1 MKYTEL
7 RKNLD
12 SPAFVYLLQGEDA
25 YFRQC
30 AERDIKAKFLELP
43 ELNFASFE
51 GSKIG
56 DDASWNEFL
65 AAVEAYPFMAERR
78 IVKVSEFYPTEA
90 DYKKRLA
97 PLLAAFPET
106 TILIVSNA
114 SDKKGALKG
123 KPGVTFVDC
132 AKADR
137 DSVVKWIYGTMKR
150 AGRSIEVDAAGMM
163 ADWCSCDMARVSME
177 TKKLVDYEKDGPVTR
192 EDIEN
197 LIYKGSEYRSY
208 ELTGTIAYR
217 RWDDFCLIEDD
228 MLRHGYDEMYLL
240 NTLLGYFKNVSV
252 AAGFRGTD
260 AELASLLGIPAY
272 PAKKTREQA
281 QRIGE
286 QKGAEMEMYLYD
298 LVSSI
303 KAGRITADGALS
315 CANAKI
321 FSRL

>member
-1 MKYTEL
+1 
-7 RKNLD
+7 
-12 SPAFVYLLQGEDA
+12 
-25 YFRQC
+25 
-30 AERDIKAKFLELP
+30 
-43 ELNFASFE
+43 
-51 GSKIG
+51 
-56 DDASWNEFL
+56 
-65 AAVEAYPFMAERR
+65 MAERR

-150 AGRSIEVDAAGMM
+150 AGRAIDVDAAGMM

-177 TKKLVDYEKDGPVTR
+177 TKKLVDYEKDGPVTKD
-192 EDIEN
+192 DIEN

-208 ELTGTIAYR
+208 ELTATIAYR

-252 AAGFRGTD
+252 AAAFRGTD
-260 AELASLLGIPAY
+260 AELATLLGIPPY

-303 KAGRITADGALS
+303 KAGRLSADGALS